1 MKTKDCDSTKMCCLI
16 FLTDSFISSDGQG
29 CYNSVSDDVD
39 LLLVFQLSSGRG
51 NASVVK
57 MVSQVTKLV
66 YRLAAIAQR
75 SLSSYLYSS
84 CSFFMRFPPDTCSW
98 HLPPPRG
105 GTCRA
110 EPAEDSLLLFLGLV
124 SAGLL
129 SWFTSPRALK
139 SSKTAGGKWTGA
151 PASDGQRQGEPSSP
165 AARNQLVW
173 VKLTKY
179 FWVFGTYSCLH
190 L

>member
-16 FLTDSFISSDGQG
+16 FLTDSFISSDSQG

-66 YRLAAIAQR
+66 YHLAAIARR

-84 CSFFMRFPPDTCSW
+84 CSFFMHFPPDTCSW
-98 HLPPPRG
+98 PLPPPRD

-129 SWFTSPRALK
+129 SWFTSPGLWRVVK
-139 SSKTAGGKWTGA
+139 
-151 PASDGQRQGEPSSP
+151 
-165 AARNQLVW
+165 QLVENEQGQQPLMGKGKGNLLLPLW
-173 VKLTKY
+173 
-179 FWVFGTYSCLH
+179 GTNWSEWN
-190 L
+190 